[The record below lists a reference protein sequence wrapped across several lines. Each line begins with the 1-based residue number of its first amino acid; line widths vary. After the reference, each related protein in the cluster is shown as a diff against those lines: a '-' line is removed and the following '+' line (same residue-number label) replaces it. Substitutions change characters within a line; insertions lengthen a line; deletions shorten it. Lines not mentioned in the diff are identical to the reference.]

1 METIRLGGQD
11 QCISNENTQKNINNR
26 NRNDVHVNR
35 ICSRLVLHGGVLMNK
50 KLDAL
55 LNNLNNVPVSVIHV
69 NPEGESSVVAFIDM
83 PKTLSADEKLEKA
96 FMMTNSIES
105 AWYMNAGVT
114 KMFDGKACR
123 STMVGDFVL
132 IGNVKYKCEP
142 AGWSKTAWKK
152 PLHEWN
158 EV

>member
-1 METIRLGGQD
+1 
-11 QCISNENTQKNINNR
+11 
-26 NRNDVHVNR
+26 
-35 ICSRLVLHGGVLMNK
+35 MNK

-83 PKTLSADEKLEKA
+83 SKHLSTDAKLEKA
-96 FMMTNSIES
+96 FMMPNSIES
-105 AWYMNAGVT
+105 AWYMNEGIT

-132 IGNVKYKCEP
+132 IGNDKYKCEP
-142 AGWSKTAWKK
+142 AGWSKVAWKK
-152 PLHEWN
+152 PLHDWSK
-158 EV
+158 V

>member
-1 METIRLGGQD
+1 
-11 QCISNENTQKNINNR
+11 
-26 NRNDVHVNR
+26 
-35 ICSRLVLHGGVLMNK
+35 MNK

-55 LNNLNNVPVSVIHV
+55 LNNLNNVPVSVIDTGLK
-69 NPEGESSVVAFIDM
+69 GESSVVAFIDM
-83 PKTLSADEKLEKA
+83 PKTLSTDAKLEKA

-105 AWYMNAGVT
+105 AWYTNKGIT

-123 STMVGDFVL
+123 STMVGDFVM
-132 IGNVKYKCEP
+132 IGNEKYKCEP

-152 PLHEWN
+152 PLHEWS